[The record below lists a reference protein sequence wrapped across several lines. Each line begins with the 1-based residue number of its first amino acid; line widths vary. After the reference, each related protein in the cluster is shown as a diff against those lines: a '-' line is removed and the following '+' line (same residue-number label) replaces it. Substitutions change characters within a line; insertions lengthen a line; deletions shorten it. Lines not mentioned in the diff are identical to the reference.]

1 MNVRIIVAT
10 LGQRESLK
18 NTLNSISNQKIV
30 GLEVKMVVPVS
41 KIQEIDTLAK
51 AVDLKNYE
59 IIRDE
64 IGHLLLERFYV

>member
-18 NTLNSISNQKIV
+18 NTLKSISNQKIV

-41 KIQEIDTLAK
+41 KIQEIDSLAK
-51 AVDLKNYE
+51 EKV
-59 IIRDE
+59 
-64 IGHLLLERFYV
+64 